1 MQTTPLSGRREFL
14 RHSVTLSLIV
24 PLQGAITSADALAAS
39 TVPSLAPGAFLRVD
53 ADSQVTVICKHLE
66 MGQGTHSGLAA
77 IVADEL
83 DASWDQVKVEAAPAD
98 AGRYNNLFFGKVQ
111 GTGGSTAM
119 ANSWQQLRE
128 AGATARAMLVAAAA
142 QRWQLPVDDISVRD
156 GLISNRHDART
167 ATFGQLVEAA
177 SALAV
182 PEKPA
187 LKDPSQFRL
196 IGKPLRRKDT
206 VGKVDGSAVYTQD
219 IHLPGMLTA
228 VVAHGPRFGAR
239 VKSFRAAG
247 ALKIRGV
254 VDVVEIPTGVAV
266 LARDTWS
273 ARQGREAL
281 EIDWDESSAFRLG
294 SDAIFARYQELASQ
308 PGKVARHDG
317 NPEQIL
323 QSAKRTLKASYR
335 FPYLAH
341 ASMEPMNC
349 VVHLQA
355 DRCDVWNGEQF
366 QTIDQAKLAGLLG
379 LKPEQVHL
387 NMLYA
392 GGSFGRRASK
402 DSDYVLEA
410 ASIAKAIGGRVPVKL
425 VWLRE
430 DDMRAGYYRPAFYH
444 ELEAALGDD
453 GKVLGWRHRLVGQS
467 IMAGTPFGAGIEKTG
482 IDPVSVEGAS
492 TLPYAIDN
500 LLVDLHTPSDIG
512 VPVLWWRSVGS
523 THTAF
528 STETFLDELAHAAGR
543 DPVDYRLAMLGNAP
557 RHAAV
562 LSLVAE
568 KAKWHEPLSPA
579 PSGDR
584 RGRGVALHESFHSI
598 VAQVAEVTIKPDG
611 KVRVDRIV
619 CAVDCGTIIN
629 PDSVRAQIEGSVAF
643 ALSAAM
649 LGEITLSDG
658 VVQQSNFHD
667 YPALRLPDMPRV
679 EFAFVS
685 STRAPTGM
693 GEPAVP
699 PVAPAVANAIAAA
712 TGKRLY
718 RLPFDTTQLKA

>member
-83 DASWDQVKVEAAPAD
+83 DAAWDQVKVEAAPAD

-379 LKPEQVHL
+379 LKDTRGQ
-387 NMLYA
+387 
-392 GGSFGRRASK
+392 G
-402 DSDYVLEA
+402 A
-410 ASIAKAIGGRVPVKL
+410 A
-425 VWLRE
+425 
-430 DDMRAGYYRPAFYH
+430 RAGR
-444 ELEAALGDD
+444 E
-453 GKVLGWRHRLVGQS
+453 
-467 IMAGTPFGAGIEKTG
+467 
-482 IDPVSVEGAS
+482 
-492 TLPYAIDN
+492 N
-500 LLVDLHTPSDIG
+500 
-512 VPVLWWRSVGS
+512 RSQG
-523 THTAF
+523 
-528 STETFLDELAHAAGR
+528 
-543 DPVDYRLAMLGNAP
+543 P
-557 RHAAV
+557 
-562 LSLVAE
+562 
-568 KAKWHEPLSPA
+568 
-579 PSGDR
+579 
-584 RGRGVALHESFHSI
+584 
-598 VAQVAEVTIKPDG
+598 
-611 KVRVDRIV
+611 
-619 CAVDCGTIIN
+619 
-629 PDSVRAQIEGSVAF
+629 
-643 ALSAAM
+643 
-649 LGEITLSDG
+649 
-658 VVQQSNFHD
+658 
-667 YPALRLPDMPRV
+667 
-679 EFAFVS
+679 
-685 STRAPTGM
+685 
-693 GEPAVP
+693 
-699 PVAPAVANAIAAA
+699 
-712 TGKRLY
+712 
-718 RLPFDTTQLKA
+718 